1 MRRSAWTPSI
11 VPSTDQIVYL
21 VADDFGPIGK
31 AWREANLKTTDLETV
46 IRGML
51 AGEYA
56 SPIRV
61 IGFNTAERWSEDVSE
76 DIAHEIQRRCDLQQI
91 EIPAALEAFVDRH
104 TGGRRQLTLR
114 LA

>member
-1 MRRSAWTPSI
+1 MDTLDRSLDGSDRLPG
-11 VPSTDQIVYL
+11 
-21 VADDFGPIGK
+21 GPIGK